1 MYRKTALFLTV
12 VFQPLIVP
20 SLVVALLFYAI
31 PESTS
36 VPTGNRWSIWLLV
49 METTLLIPMLSV
61 IGMRMT
67 SFIPSLQMAT
77 REQRVW
83 PFSVT
88 ALFYLMTWGFF
99 YFKLNIDPLLVFS
112 LGVITVCVVLLTA
125 ITYFWKISAHLTG
138 LSGLLA
144 IIAVL
149 AQKFPA
155 HPLLYPLIGAVIL
168 CGLVA
173 SARLYLDAHKPVE
186 ILGGFIL
193 GFSVCFLAF
202 SWYPF

>member
-1 MYRKTALFLTV
+1 MYRKIAIFLTV
-12 VFQPLIVP
+12 LFQPLIVP

-36 VPTGNRWSIWLLV
+36 VPAGNRWSIWLLV

-67 SFIPSLQMAT
+67 SFIPSLHMKT
-77 REQRVW
+77 KEQRIW

-88 ALFYLMTWGFF
+88 ALLYLMTWGFF

-112 LGVITVCVVLLTA
+112 LGVITICVVLLTV
-125 ITYFWKISAHLTG
+125 ITYFWRISAHITG

-149 AQKFPA
+149 SQRFPA
-155 HPLLYPLIGAVIL
+155 HPLLYFLIGSVIL

-173 SARLYLDAHKPVE
+173 SARLYLDAHKPAE

-193 GFSVCFLAF
+193 GFSVCFFAF
-202 SWYPF
+202 YWYPF

>member
-1 MYRKTALFLTV
+1 VYRKIAIFLTV

-20 SLVVALLFYAI
+20 SLVVALLFYVI

-36 VPTGNRWSIWLLV
+36 VPVGNRWSIWLLV
-49 METTLLIPMLSV
+49 METTLLIPLLSV
-61 IGMRMT
+61 VGMRMT
-67 SFIPSLQMAT
+67 SFLPSLQMVT
-77 REQRVW
+77 KEERVW

-88 ALFYLMTWGFF
+88 ALFYLMTWAFF

-112 LGVITVCVVLLTA
+112 LGVITLCVVLLTLV
-125 ITYFWKISAHLTG
+125 TYFWKISAHLTG

-144 IIAVL
+144 IIMIL

-155 HPLLYPLIGAVIL
+155 YPLLYTLMGAVFL

-173 SARLYLDAHKPVE
+173 SARLYLDAHRPSE
-186 ILGGFIL
+186 ILGGFVL
-193 GFSVCFLAF
+193 GFFVCFFAF
-202 SWYPF
+202 YWYQF

>member
-1 MYRKTALFLTV
+1 MYRKIALFLTV

-173 SARLYLDAHKPVE
+173 SARLYLEAHKPVE
-186 ILGGFIL
+186 ILAGFIL

>member
-1 MYRKTALFLTV
+1 VYRKIALALTV

-36 VPTGNRWSIWLLV
+36 VPIGNRWSIWLLV

-67 SFIPSLQMAT
+67 SFLPSLQMVT
-77 REQRVW
+77 KEERVW

-88 ALFYLMTWGFF
+88 ALFYLMTWCFF

-112 LGVITVCVVLLTA
+112 LGVITLCVVLLTL

-149 AQKFPA
+149 AHKFPSTS
-155 HPLLYPLIGAVIL
+155 LLYPLMGAVLL
-168 CGLVA
+168 CGLVG
-173 SARLYLDAHKPVE
+173 SARLLLDAHKPTE

-193 GFSVCFLAF
+193 GFSVCFFAF
-202 SWYPF
+202 YWYQF

>member
-1 MYRKTALFLTV
+1 MYRKIALFLTV
-12 VFQPLIVP
+12 AFQPLIVP

-36 VPTGNRWSIWLLV
+36 VPVGNRWSIWLLV
-49 METTLLIPMLSV
+49 METTLLIPMLRV
-61 IGMRMT
+61 VGMRMA
-67 SFIPSLQMAT
+67 SFLPSLRMMT
-77 REQRVW
+77 KEERVW

-99 YFKLNIDPLLVFS
+99 YFKLNIDSLLVFS
-112 LGVITVCVVLLTA
+112 LGVITLCVVLLTL

-155 HPLLYPLIGAVIL
+155 YPLLYPLLAALIL

-173 SARLYLDAHKPVE
+173 SARLYLDAHKPAE

-193 GFSVCFLAF
+193 GFSVCFFAF
-202 SWYPF
+202 YWYQF